1 MLRNDQALLS
11 LVLARGGDAEALD
24 KHALSVLEYA
34 AWRGHDR
41 MIDLLLE
48 RVSPAHV
55 AHSDQFGMT
64 ALFKAVGFSH
74 HTCVR
79 VLVERGGA
87 DINQRQGAVTVP
99 PDYGAQSYYDTPLHL
114 AARVSDPNMC
124 ALLLSLGADPHA
136 TNGAGESPLHVAV
149 SPLQLKHSWL
159 MIDTLLRAG
168 ADPAAQNDAGKA
180 VTEVAPWPVRVAL
193 HTNTVHYVAELR
205 RALNIE

>member
-1 MLRNDQALLS
+1 MGYRSGHLLLIECSHVPGLAPVAVDTSDAPLTALVAGLDHCAPQ
-11 LVLARGGDAEALD
+11 LMKPNAEELASITGGDAEALD

-79 VLVERGGA
+79 VLVERGA
-87 DINQRQGAVTVP
+87 
-99 PDYGAQSYYDTPLHL
+99 
-114 AARVSDPNMC
+114 
-124 ALLLSLGADPHA
+124 
-136 TNGAGESPLHVAV
+136 GAGAAV
-149 SPLQLKHSWL
+149 GMRGVGP
-159 MIDTLLRAG
+159 RAG
-168 ADPAAQNDAGKA
+168 G
-180 VTEVAPWPVRVAL
+180 
-193 HTNTVHYVAELR
+193 LR
-205 RALNIE
+205 R